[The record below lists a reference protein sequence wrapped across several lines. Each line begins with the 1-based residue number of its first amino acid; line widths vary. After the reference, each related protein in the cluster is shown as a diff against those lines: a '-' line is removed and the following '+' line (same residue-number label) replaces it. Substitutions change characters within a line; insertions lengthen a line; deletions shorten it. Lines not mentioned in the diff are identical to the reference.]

1 MFFTHQFDLLDSFET
16 AGPTNAV
23 YCHQQV
29 LEKLYEQRQ
38 DGIGK
43 RDSLLM
49 QRQPKLEAICREGM
63 SNFRAAAESYEKTR
77 SLKEALQCY
86 RAISDFPAALEL
98 VKQLSDC
105 PATESL
111 EWIGK
116 LQNLIGEP
124 PDKFNKVVTPAEKKL
139 LQELLEQSLGMTR
152 RKAAT
157 KQVAVKKAVA
167 KRAVVKTSPAR
178 TEIREW

>member
-29 LEKLYEQRQ
+29 REKLYEQRQ

-43 RDSLLM
+43 RNSLLM

-86 RAISDFPAALEL
+86 RTIPDFPGALKL
-98 VKQLSDC
+98 VKQLSDH

-111 EWIGK
+111 ERIGK
-116 LQNLIGEP
+116 LQNLIGER

-139 LQELLEQSLGMTR
+139 LQEPLAQSLGVTR
-152 RKAAT
+152 RRPTA
-157 KQVAVKKAVA
+157 KQVAVKKAVT
-167 KRAVVKTSPAR
+167 KRAVVKRSPAR
-178 TEIREW
+178 KEIPEW